1 MFWWIQYMNNNKQQ
15 QKGKSV
21 LKKKKNPN
29 QPITKAGKALAE
41 RFSQGLKSAPVARQ
55 RVRQVAEPRFSRSQG
70 NGDIT
75 VEHEEFIQD
84 VSGAVVFSNL
94 GISVNPGLIAT
105 FPWLA
110 QMAPLYESY
119 LFEKLE
125 FRFESTSATTATG
138 TIMMA
143 VDYDASDAI
152 ATSKSQLATFRRFI
166 RSAPWEECQCVSLL
180 EDLRKQKTYFV
191 RSGALAANQDIKL
204 YDVGTLN
211 LAVQGQ
217 ADTSLIGELYV
228 KYRVKFMTPQ
238 LLQTGVGSALSANF
252 TGTTLVLGLS
262 KVGNAPLNVTGT
274 GAACTLTATAPFQC
288 LVNYAAGGTV
298 ITDLVGSGTA
308 AITAAGEVINSA
320 GTAISA
326 GFIVNFTAVG
336 QTLVLTLTASTSTFV
351 SVRCGQYAVSNG

>member
-1 MFWWIQYMNNNKQQ
+1 MNIQQ
-15 QKGKSV
+15 QQPRV
-21 LKKKKNPN
+21 NPPKNRGNPK
-29 QPITKAGKALAE
+29 QSKPKAAAPKAA
-41 RFSQGLKSAPVARQ
+41 RYVQGLKSAPVAKQ
-55 RVRQVAEPRFSRSQG
+55 RVRQVAEPRFLRSVS

-84 VSGAVVFSNL
+84 ISGSVAFSNL

-152 ATSKSQLATFRRFI
+152 AATKAQLATYRRFI

-180 EDLRKQKTYFV
+180 EDLRKQKTFFV
-191 RSGALAANQDIKL
+191 RSGSLSANQDIKL

-217 ADTSLIGELYV
+217 ADTSPIGELYV
-228 KYRVKFMTPQ
+228 KYRIRFFTPQ
-238 LLQTGVGSALSANF
+238 LLLTGVGSALSANF

-262 KVGNAPLNVTGT
+262 KVGNAPLNVSGT
-274 GAACTLTATAPFQC
+274 GAAVTLTSIAPYQC
-288 LVNYAAGGTV
+288 LVNYAAGGTT

-308 AITAAGEVINSA
+308 AITAAGEVINAA

-326 GFIVNFTAVG
+326 GFIVNFSAVG
-336 QTLVLTLTASTSTFV
+336 QTLILTLTAATSTFV